1 MLTVIPLLGCV
12 VMINE
17 VLEETKERMGK
28 SKQAFELELT
38 KVRTGR
44 ASQAILDGVK
54 VDYYGTQTPL
64 PQMATVS
71 IPESRLITVKPWDVS
86 VINEVEKAIHKAN
99 LGLTPSNDGKLIRI
113 SIPPLTEE
121 RRKEIAKTV
130 SKTCEDFKVAV
141 RNIRRDSNE
150 MLKELQKEG
159 DISEDDH
166 FKAQK
171 QVQDLTDQYIKLLD
185 RIYEDKEKEILEV

>member
-1 MLTVIPLLGCV
+1 
-12 VMINE
+12 MINE
-17 VLEETKERMGK
+17 VLQETKERMGK
-28 SKQAFELELT
+28 SEKAFEHELT

-86 VINEVEKAIHKAN
+86 VINEVEKAILKAN

-113 SIPPLTEE
+113 AIPPLTEE

-130 SKTCEDFKVAV
+130 AKTCEDFKVAV

-150 MLKELQKEG
+150 MIKELQKEG
-159 DISEDDH
+159 DISEDDS

-171 QVQDLTDQYIKLLD
+171 QVQDLTNQAIQQLD
-185 RIYEDKEKEILEV
+185 DIYAAKEKEILEV

>member
-1 MLTVIPLLGCV
+1 
-12 VMINE
+12 MINE
-17 VLEETKERMGK
+17 VIQETRDRMGK
-28 SKQAFELELT
+28 SEQAFEKELS

-44 ASQAILDGVK
+44 ASGALLDGVK
-54 VDYYGTQTPL
+54 VDYYGTLTPL

-86 VINEVEKAIHKAN
+86 VINQVEKAILKAN

-113 SIPPLTEE
+113 SIPPLTED
-121 RRKEIAKTV
+121 RRKEIAKNV
-130 SKTCEDFKVAV
+130 AKICEDYKVAV

-150 MLKELQKEG
+150 MLKDLQKEG
-159 DISEDDH
+159 DISEDES

-171 QVQDLTDQYIKLLD
+171 LVQETTNEYIKKLD
-185 RIYEDKEKEILEV
+185 GIFVKKEKEILEV

>member
-44 ASQAILDGVK
+44 ASQAILDGVM

-121 RRKEIAKTV
+121 RRKEIAKTA

>member
-1 MLTVIPLLGCV
+1 
-12 VMINE
+12 MINE
-17 VLEETKERMGK
+17 LLEETKERMGK
-28 SKQAFELELT
+28 SEKAFESELT

-71 IPESRLITVKPWDVS
+71 IPESRLITVKPWDIS
-86 VINEVEKAIHKAN
+86 VINEVERAILKAN

-113 SIPPLTEE
+113 AIPPLTEE

-130 SKTCEDFKVAV
+130 AKTCEDFKVAV

-150 MLKELQKEG
+150 MIKELQKEG
-159 DISEDDH
+159 DISEDDS

-171 QVQDLTDQYIKLLD
+171 QVQDFTDLYIKTLD
-185 RIYEDKEKEILEV
+185 EIYAAKEKEILEV

>member
-1 MLTVIPLLGCV
+1 
-12 VMINE
+12 MINE

-28 SKQAFELELT
+28 TEKAFESELT

-44 ASQAILDGVK
+44 ASQSILDGVK

-86 VINEVEKAIHKAN
+86 VINEVEKAILKAN
-99 LGLTPSNDGKLIRI
+99 IGLTPSNDGKLIRI

-121 RRKEIAKTV
+121 RRKEIAKGV
-130 SKTCEDFKVAV
+130 AKTCEEFKVAV

-150 MLKELQKEG
+150 MIKELQKEG
-159 DISEDDH
+159 DISEDDS
-166 FKAQK
+166 FKGQK
-171 QVQDLTDQYIKLLD
+171 QVQDLTDQAIKKLD
-185 RIYEDKEKEILEV
+185 EIFAAKEKEILEV